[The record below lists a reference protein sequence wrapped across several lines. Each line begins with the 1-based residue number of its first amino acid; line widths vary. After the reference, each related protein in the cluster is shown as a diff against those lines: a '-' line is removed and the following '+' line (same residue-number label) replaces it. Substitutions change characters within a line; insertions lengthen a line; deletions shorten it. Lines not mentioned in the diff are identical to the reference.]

1 MGLIHI
7 DLFATLDMVGQSP
20 GEPDEDPEGFA
31 FGGWQ
36 APLFDA
42 TIGELVV
49 AGMEGMDA
57 LVLGRRTYEIFAA
70 HWPHQEDGVDGGIA
84 TLFNSIPKYVASRGT
99 PDLSWAGSRQLGEDL
114 AADLRRLRE
123 EHASLHVIGSLALVQ
138 TLLRERLYDRLNL
151 WVFPLTL
158 GTGKKIFDGG
168 TVPANLE
175 LLEPPAT
182 SSTGA
187 VLLRYGLAA
196 DVPQTGDMR
205 RADRGLAQEGG
216 AARPA
221 G

>member
-1 MGLIHI
+1 MRSVGL
-7 DLFATLDMVGQSP
+7 AN
-20 GEPDEDPEGFA
+20 
-31 FGGWQ
+31 
-36 APLFDA
+36 
-42 TIGELVV
+42 
-49 AGMEGMDA
+49 
-57 LVLGRRTYEIFAA
+57 Y
-70 HWPHQEDGVDGGIA
+70 
-84 TLFNSIPKYVASRGT
+84 
-99 PDLSWAGSRQLGEDL
+99 
-114 AADLRRLRE
+114 
-123 EHASLHVIGSLALVQ
+123 
-138 TLLRERLYDRLNL
+138 RLNL

-216 AARPA
+216 AAAPPPDRRRASQTWVGSAPTRPA
-221 G
+221 TSGGNATSRRW